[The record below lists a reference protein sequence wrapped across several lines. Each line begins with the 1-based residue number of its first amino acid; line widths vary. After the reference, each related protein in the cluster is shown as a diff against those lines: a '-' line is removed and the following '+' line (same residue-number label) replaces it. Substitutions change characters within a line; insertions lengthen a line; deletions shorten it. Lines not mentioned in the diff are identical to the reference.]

1 MAPLQVA
8 LLFGTRAAETILAS
22 VHVRTRQQAGH
33 MNASDLIQT
42 LQKRLVRRGPSTYVT
57 WLYCFIVGSLFA
69 AHLIG
74 FAAISPVCSRPLD
87 RLGPMI
93 RWTAGASFT
102 LYLVHQPIMFC
113 LAALSPWRSGSV
125 PRLLFVGLGT
135 LLIIVVV
142 AELGERRKRAWQLAI
157 TTLID
162 WVAARRL
169 LYRPIRKV

>member
-1 MAPLQVA
+1 MILHIYHPPLTA
-8 LLFGTRAAETILAS
+8 FFGTFFKYDIRSA
-22 VHVRTRQQAGH
+22 
-33 MNASDLIQT
+33 
-42 LQKRLVRRGPSTYVT
+42 VT